1 MELTEFEKDL
11 MLVGMISQS
20 ISNQPLT
27 ESSRH
32 TNTAR
37 KADMFKILYGSKRIC
52 RYEILKKKLIKCSIL
67 MINLQSI

>member
-1 MELTEFEKDL
+1 MELTEFEKEL

-27 ESSRH
+27 ERSRH

-37 KADMFKILYGSKRIC
+37 KADMLKILYGSKRIC
-52 RYEILKKKLIKCSIL
+52 RYEILKKK
-67 MINLQSI
+67 N